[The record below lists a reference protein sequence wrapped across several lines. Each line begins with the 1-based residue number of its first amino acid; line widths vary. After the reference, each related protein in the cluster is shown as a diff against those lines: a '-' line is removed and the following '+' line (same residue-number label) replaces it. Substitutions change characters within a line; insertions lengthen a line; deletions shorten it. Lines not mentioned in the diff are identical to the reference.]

1 MHENNYRPEEQEF
14 DNSRDRIQQK
24 FFEDEME
31 DMFMDLRYFIC

>member
-24 FFEDEME
+24 FEDEME